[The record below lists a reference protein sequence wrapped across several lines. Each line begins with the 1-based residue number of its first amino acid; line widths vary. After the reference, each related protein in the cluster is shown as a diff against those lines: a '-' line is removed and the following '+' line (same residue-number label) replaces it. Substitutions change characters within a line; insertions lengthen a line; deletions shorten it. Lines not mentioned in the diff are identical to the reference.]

1 VAFVAAA
8 SGGGGSGA
16 AVGGGQTPA
25 DLKDLVNGRLVG
37 GEVDDELARR
47 GYKQARSELQG
58 DEVYSCRRKSSD
70 GRCVVVH
77 FSASR
82 HVSSIAPAF
91 ESSCN

>member
-1 VAFVAAA
+1 MAFVAAA

-58 DEVYSCRRKSSD
+58 DQVYSYRRKSSD

-77 FSASR
+77 FSANR